1 MSKLNNDLL
10 IKGVLCAL
18 IGLTVLISPYFLRSP
33 ELQSFVSS
41 ASLVGWFGLMM
52 GVTLLVRYAKELK
65 GKGKAKTDATSKF
78 RP

>member
-1 MSKLNNDLL
+1 
-10 IKGVLCAL
+10 
-18 IGLTVLISPYFLRSP
+18 
-33 ELQSFVSS
+33 
-41 ASLVGWFGLMM
+41 MM